1 MEINQTLP
9 VEVKGTKAKRF
20 LLLLIILLLFAAS
33 ALYLNIDFQT
43 FFSRLSNAP
52 DVLQRML
59 GLDIAT
65 IPRLISATGTTV
77 FLAFISGSLSTVFSL
92 VLSFLSA
99 DNTAPSKLLSAL
111 ISAGVAIIRSV
122 PSLIMGLIIVAAIGF
137 GNTPAIFVMTLSGT
151 STLTRLFTG
160 SIEEVDSNI
169 IEAISATG
177 SSRMGI
183 IIHGILPTV
192 ITAFLSWIT
201 IHIEST
207 ISLSISLGV
216 LGIEGLGLL
225 LTNAQMQYQYTTIT
239 TIVLYIFILM
249 FILEIFTTRL
259 RERISNGNE

>member
-1 MEINQTLP
+1 MKNISSIP
-9 VEVKGTKAKRF
+9 VEVKGTKTKRF
-20 LLLLIILLLFAAS
+20 LLLFIVVILFILA
-33 ALYLNIDFQT
+33 ALYLNIDFET
-43 FFSRLSNAP
+43 FLSRISNAP
-52 DVLQRML
+52 DVLQRMS
-59 GLDIAT
+59 GLDLKI
-65 IPRLISATGTTV
+65 IPSLLSATGTTV
-77 FLAFISGSLSTVFSL
+77 FLAFLSGTLSTGL
-92 VLSFLSA
+92 ALILSFLSA
-99 DNTAPSKLLSAL
+99 ENTAPFKSLSAL
-111 ISAGVAIIRSV
+111 IKAAVAIIRSV

-160 SIEEVDSNI
+160 SIEEVDPNI
-169 IEAISATG
+169 IEAIRATG
-177 SSRMGI
+177 SSRMGV

-192 ITAFLSWIT
+192 ITAFLSWLT

-249 FILEIFTTRL
+249 FILELFTTQL
-259 RERISNGNE
+259 RERISNGH